1 LVDAMADKLTQVE
14 HMKYFQEEVTPTL
27 EDLMMV
33 LVVEQPDNPVP
44 AMIRWL
50 VERTKAP
57 TPAAMEQKQL
67 STLVSSLQADITA
80 LEAKLEAARAAAGPP
95 PPEPIVLDTE
105 VAEMAKAA
113 AAVSDAIAE
122 KTPAAGLDAVE
133 AVADAAVDP
142 LVGLPTPKDI
152 AEAAVKAEVDLLAAS
167 PEPTII
173 SEPAPSDP
181 VSAVEES
188 LEEGD
193 KEAPEAEEAVAAAA
207 VDAVADAG
215 APAMDHAEA
224 KPEATTEFQ
233 PLPELGAPAE
243 AAPESDPEQLRQQ
256 AKATLLEATS
266 SGALDAALMNL
277 RKESSDSKADEIR
290 MTAKQTLLEAT
301 NDGRLEATLSQ
312 IRASEPI
319 SETEQIRQ
327 QARESLEQAVASG
340 SLDAALAKIKQE
352 PEEKPAETAVDEP
365 VDQGPMTWSG
375 TPLTPGMS
383 TPGIPVDQLQQQ
395 IVSGLKDEI
404 GRSVSSAVGGAVR
417 EAFSELQDEM
427 KRRTEQTAKMNEQMA
442 ELTSAVKSLQEK
454 AK

>member
-1 LVDAMADKLTQVE
+1 MADKLTQVE

-233 PLPELGAPAE
+233 PLPELGAPSGTVAPAASTAPAAPAEVARESAE
-243 AAPESDPEQLRQQ
+243 APRSLDQPETSSSNLPRGGRRGGRRSQQGRASDPF
-256 AKATLLEATS
+256 ADDVVT
-266 SGALDAALMNL
+266 AAA
-277 RKESSDSKADEIR
+277 S
-290 MTAKQTLLEAT
+290 
-301 NDGRLEATLSQ
+301 RLEAV
-312 IRASEPI
+312 APD
-319 SETEQIRQ
+319 
-327 QARESLEQAVASG
+327 ESG
-340 SLDAALAKIKQE
+340 RPAA
-352 PEEKPAETAVDEP
+352 KPAEEEP
-365 VDQGPMTWSG
+365 VSKHLSMPEVHVQQVGD
-375 TPLTPGMS
+375 
-383 TPGIPVDQLQQQ
+383 VDDRINHLNSMEEMGASESLRDTHK
-395 IVSGLKDEI
+395 IRSSRGRELAPPSRSREPSPDKPDSKSSKRSGLLGGLSPRKSPRNLAVEQPAGQDFETGSQGTQGASKPRG
-404 GRSVSSAVGGAVR
+404 GRRS
-417 EAFSELQDEM
+417 FNPF
-427 KRRTEQTAKMNEQMA
+427 KK
-442 ELTSAVKSLQEK
+442 
-454 AK
+454 